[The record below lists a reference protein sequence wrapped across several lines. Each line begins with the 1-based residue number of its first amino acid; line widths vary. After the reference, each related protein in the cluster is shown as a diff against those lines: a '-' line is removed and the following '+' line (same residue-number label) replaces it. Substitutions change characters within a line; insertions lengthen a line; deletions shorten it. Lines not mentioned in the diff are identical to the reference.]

1 MLNKDFFSKKLS
13 DLRRNKA
20 ISQQSLADYLGVG
33 KSAISM
39 MENGQRA
46 ASADVLISL
55 ANYFKVPVDYLIGQG
70 LYGKEDI
77 IEQHFSEIIKI
88 SKDWFAGYFNDSFW
102 DMLSAADIITKIQIL
117 SDLYKDISIDTDG
130 TLVLYPNIPKKEEK

>member
-1 MLNKDFFSKKLS
+1 MFSKKIFSDRLLTLRKKAKLS
-13 DLRRNKA
+13 QTQMGEIAGISQFA
-20 ISQQSLADYLGVG
+20 ISKIEKG
-33 KSAISM
+33 
-39 MENGQRA
+39 ERA
-46 ASADVLISL
+46 VSIEVLFAL

-88 SKDWFAGYFNDSFW
+88 SKDWFSGYFNDSFW
-102 DMLSAADIITKIQIL
+102 DMLSAVDIITKIQIL

>member
-1 MLNKDFFSKKLS
+1 MFNFGEHLKKLRKNNGITQKQLAAGIGAS
-13 DLRRNKA
+13 ERG
-20 ISQQSLADYLGVG
+20 IQQYELGER
-33 KSAISM
+33 KPTYDM
-39 MENGQRA
+39 
-46 ASADVLISL
+46 LFSL
-55 ANYFKVPVDYLIGQG
+55 ANYFKVPVDYLIGHG

-88 SKDWFAGYFNDSFW
+88 SKDWFSGYFNDSFW